1 MKLLVLFT
9 LLFLSYNFTFS
20 QENPELKDSTKNYAS
35 ENNQIIYS
43 FVDESAEFKGGMN
56 KLNKYLL
63 KNFRYPQ
70 IAIDNNISGKCY
82 VKFIVEKNGKISN
95 VIIQRGIENCPE
107 CNNEALRVVKSM
119 PKWKPSILNGKKVR
133 SYFILPINFK
143 LV

>member
-70 IAIDNNISGKCY
+70 IAINQNSVD
-82 VKFIVEKNGKISN
+82 
-95 VIIQRGIENCPE
+95 II
-107 CNNEALRVVKSM
+107 
-119 PKWKPSILNGKKVR
+119 
-133 SYFILPINFK
+133 K
-143 LV
+143 LYDI